1 MCMCMGKVVGLK
13 GGFFPLVKGN
23 SLQSNKMAMNFEEG
37 FLTTK
42 KPVLDFNAMSFSTDP
57 FLPTVCYDSMEL
69 NSRAAEIT
77 VKGEG
82 N

>member
-1 MCMCMGKVVGLK
+1 MCMVGKVVGLK

-23 SLQSNKMAMNFEEG
+23 SLQSNKIATSFEEG

-42 KPVLDFNAMSFSTDP
+42 KPVLDFNAMSFSTVAFP
-57 FLPTVCYDSMEL
+57 PTVCYDSMEL

-77 VKGEG
+77 VEGEG